1 MSRLQKCLPILIGTA
16 MLLAAKE
23 QVPAKFSGF
32 QVTSQENEK
41 KLKFNNQG
49 FELRQIEM
57 NGEIFVKPE
66 MSNADAVVNPGQ
78 PYLPTISTYYAVE
91 PGKSYSV
98 SLTILEDETVTE
110 VDVMPFETW
119 DSEKTGLVTKG
130 DEYLL
135 NEFFPSELATVS
147 DPIILRGLSMVQVS
161 LTPFQYNPQTKEL
174 TIIHSAEMELVES
187 GTAEMP
193 FVPAKRSRAFESLYE
208 SLVVNYESLNRDDA
222 LPRSLAKGREAY
234 LMQVSKEAKLS
245 QTRMGENKFI
255 SNPGVWGAFH
265 LFGKP

>member
-1 MSRLQKCLPILIGTA
+1 MSRLQKCLTILIGTA

-41 KLKFNNQG
+41 KLEFNNQG

-66 MSNADAVVNPGQ
+66 MSNAEAVVNPGQ

-91 PGKSYSV
+91 PGKFYSV
-98 SLTILEDETVTE
+98 NLTILEEETVTE

-135 NEFFPSELATVS
+135 NQFFRNLLSHSTCRNLYRIQSFQTQYLVHVVYPSL
-147 DPIILRGLSMVQVS
+147 
-161 LTPFQYNPQTKEL
+161 K
-174 TIIHSAEMELVES
+174 
-187 GTAEMP
+187 
-193 FVPAKRSRAFESLYE
+193 
-208 SLVVNYESLNRDDA
+208 
-222 LPRSLAKGREAY
+222 
-234 LMQVSKEAKLS
+234 SK
-245 QTRMGENKFI
+245 
-255 SNPGVWGAFH
+255 V
-265 LFGKP
+265 